1 MVKTIFLFLKKKFQS
16 LIEEKA
22 FLEYANVF
30 KNLYGSTKNQ
40 VFTNLDSGFNVLFD
54 IDWQG
59 TQQIKSQ
66 ILNYELISFF
76 ILPPSKEVLLQRLI
90 SRGESDKEI
99 IKMRMEQFD
108 KDVLHWKDYDFV
120 VINEDLDKCYN
131 EIIGYLENKIDYN
144 KNDIEEHIKKL
155 I

>member
-1 MVKTIFLFLKKKFQS
+1 MVKTIFLFLKKFQS

-40 VFTNLDSGFNVLFD
+40 VFKNLDSGFNVLFD

-90 SRGESDKEI
+90 SRGK
-99 IKMRMEQFD
+99 
-108 KDVLHWKDYDFV
+108 V
-120 VINEDLDKCYN
+120 
-131 EIIGYLENKIDYN
+131 
-144 KNDIEEHIKKL
+144 IKKL
-155 I
+155 